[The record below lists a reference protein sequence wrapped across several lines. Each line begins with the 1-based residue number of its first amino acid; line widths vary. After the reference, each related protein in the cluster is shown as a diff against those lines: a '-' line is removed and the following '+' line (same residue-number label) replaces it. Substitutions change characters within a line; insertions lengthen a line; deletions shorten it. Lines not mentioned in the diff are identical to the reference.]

1 MATTT
6 AEAHAHAGRG
16 AADLGFRLDE
26 AAELCEQQG
35 VRFTDLRRGILAL
48 ILGAPGPIGAYELL
62 DQLRAT
68 RRGAAPPTVYRAL
81 DFLLSQG
88 LIHKVE
94 RLNAFVG
101 CPDAGRHL
109 HPVQFLICRGCGRVE
124 ELEDGSIQ
132 QAVQA
137 AASRHGFTPALTTIE
152 VEGNCAA
159 CAGASANPVAA

>member
-1 MATTT
+1 MATADTQVH
-6 AEAHAHAGRG
+6 AERDSG
-16 AADLGFRLDE
+16 DLGFRLEE

-81 DFLLSQG
+81 DFLLAQG

-101 CPDAGRHL
+101 CPDVGRHA
-109 HPVQFLICRGCGRVE
+109 HPVQFLICRGCGSVE

-132 QAVQA
+132 QAVQEA
-137 AASRHGFTPALTTIE
+137 AARHGFTPALTTIE
-152 VEGNCAA
+152 VEGTCSA
-159 CAGASANPVAA
+159 CARASASPVAA

>member
-1 MATTT
+1 VATTT
-6 AEAHAHAGRG
+6 ADHA
-16 AADLGFRLDE
+16 LGHRLDE

-48 ILGAPGPIGAYELL
+48 ILAAPGPIGAYDLL

-81 DFLLSQG
+81 DFLRAQG

-101 CPDAGRHL
+101 CPDVGRHA
-109 HPVQFLICRGCGRVE
+109 HPVQFLICRDCGGVE
-124 ELEDGSIQ
+124 ELEDGAIQ

-137 AASRHGFTPALTTIE
+137 AAARHGFTPALTTIE
-152 VEGNCAA
+152 VEGTCAA
-159 CAGASANPVAA
+159 CAPIPTGALPT